1 MARALVTA
9 GADVNA
15 KDAAGGT
22 VLHAAAGGGGLRR
35 TVTSTKAHL
44 AVTQALLAAYEAA
57 ASIVKAANDVPAL
70 YAALQSLVA
79 PINTFFEK
87 VLVMAEDPDL
97 RHARLALV
105 QHLAALPDGIAD
117 LAQMQ
122 GF

>member
-1 MARALVTA
+1 MR
-9 GADVNA
+9 
-15 KDAAGGT
+15 
-22 VLHAAAGGGGLRR
+22 
-35 TVTSTKAHL
+35 
-44 AVTQALLAAYEAA
+44 
-57 ASIVKAANDVPAL
+57 AANDVPAL
-70 YAALQSLVA
+70 YAALQSLVG

-117 LAQMQ
+117 LSQMQ